1 MNMTAARWANR
12 EKTEI
17 IVGIEGIGTLIKAQ
31 PGLAIYD
38 DIVALGIDVAA
49 YRPTPADVRAEAQR
63 RIIALTG
70 AADFNGCIVKQ
81 LNASMRATEL
91 TNKRAMGSGWTPEEA
106 AEAAAL
112 QALATAI
119 KAIRSRSNAMEPS
132 PPDDYAD
139 DARWQ
144 DG

>member
-1 MNMTAARWANR
+1 MNMTSARWANR

-17 IVGIEGIGTLIKAQ
+17 IVGIEDIGTLIRAQ

-38 DIVALGIDVAA
+38 DIVAQGVDVAA

-91 TNKRAMGSGWTPEEA
+91 TNKRVMGGEWTTEDA

-112 QALATAI
+112 QALAAAI
-119 KAIRSRSNAMEPS
+119 KVIRHRSNAMEQS
-132 PPDDYAD
+132 PPDDFAD
-139 DARWQ
+139 DVRWLV
-144 DG
+144 G